1 MKTELARSKVT
12 AQDQTSVPLEV
23 RKRFGIKAGA
33 ELGWYEEGGRLII
46 DLARPHTLADARAAL
61 ARAVEPREGGDVK
74 AGIRA
79 HLVGKFRTSRMKSWC
94 MPS

>member
-1 MKTELARSKVT
+1 MKTKLARSKVT
-12 AQDQTSVPLEV
+12 AKDRTSVPLEV
-23 RKRFGIKAGA
+23 RKRFGIKAGV

-61 ARAVEPREGGDVK
+61 ARAVEPRVDGDVK

-79 HLVGKFRTSRMKSWC
+79 HMRRKFKRAGG
-94 MPS
+94 